1 MAQPLIL
8 VVDDEKDIVDIIC
21 ELLQGDGFTTI
32 SANDGKQAL
41 DQLTKKRPSLIVLDI
56 KMPVLDGLE
65 VIRRMRSDPKLKR
78 TPVVVLTATQVI
90 HEAKE
95 QFQQFGVAKWI
106 AKPFE
111 PNDLL
116 DAVHKALEGGG

>member
-1 MAQPLIL
+1 MAGKLVL

-21 ELLQGDGFTTI
+21 ELLHGDGFTTI

-41 DQLTKKRPSLIVLDI
+41 EQLTKKHPSLIVLDI
-56 KMPVLDGLE
+56 KMPILDGLE

-90 HEAKE
+90 HEVKE

-116 DAVHKALEGGG
+116 SAVHKALEGGG

>member
-1 MAQPLIL
+1 M
-8 VVDDEKDIVDIIC
+8 VDDEKDIVDIIC
-21 ELLQGDGFTTI
+21 ELLQGAGYSTM

-41 DQLTKKRPSLIVLDI
+41 EQLAKKRPSLIVLDI
-56 KMPVLDGLE
+56 KMPVMDGLE
-65 VIRRMRSDPKLKR
+65 VIRRMRSDPQFKK

-95 QFQQFGVAKWI
+95 QFRQFDVAKWI

-116 DAVHKALEGGG
+116 GAVQKALEGGD